1 MLIIVLVISMIT
13 ARAQS
18 SYTTIQY
25 KNTVQSAL
33 VLELPNTTNDVEGT
47 ILKKLKEIGYN
58 PETHG
63 ALFWKKNKTDGFY
76 VFNNVVLPSLSTQ
89 KLDMYFKAVKKNNE
103 EKNNTTLY
111 LMVSSGNENFA
122 SPEKDETLWDNSKM
136 FLNSFIEKTT
146 AYNLEQTITAQG
158 NTVKTSQKKLSNL
171 KKEETDLADKIKKY
185 QADLSNNQNNQ
196 RDQQQDIENQQR
208 LLESLILKR
217 RG

>member
-1 MLIIVLVISMIT
+1 MKKQYLLLIALVIGVVT
-13 ARAQS
+13 AKAQS
-18 SYTTIQY
+18 SFTTIKYNQ
-25 KNTVQSAL
+25 NMTPAL
-33 VLELPNTTNDVEGT
+33 VLELPNSASDAEGT
-47 ILKKLKEIGYN
+47 ILKKLKQIGYN
-58 PETHG
+58 HETQGH
-63 ALFWKKNKTDGFY
+63 LFWKKNKTDGFY

-171 KKEETDLADKIKKY
+171 K
-185 QADLSNNQNNQ
+185 
-196 RDQQQDIENQQR
+196 
-208 LLESLILKR
+208 
-217 RG
+217 